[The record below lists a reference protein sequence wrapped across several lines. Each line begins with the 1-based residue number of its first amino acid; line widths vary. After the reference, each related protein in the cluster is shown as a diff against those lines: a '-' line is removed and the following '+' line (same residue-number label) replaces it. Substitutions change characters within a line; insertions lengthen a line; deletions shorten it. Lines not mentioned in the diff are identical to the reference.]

1 MIVLGYYTL
10 SSQEIDAG
18 ELPVELKKR
27 TGRYER
33 LGDTLIGRLAMA
45 QEHQGKDLGEL
56 LLLNAFHKSLDV
68 TRTVARLRRS
78 GRCQKRAS
86 RWVL

>member
-1 MIVLGYYTL
+1 VLGYYTL

-18 ELPVELKKR
+18 ELPAELKKR

-33 LGDTLIGRLAMA
+33 LGATLIGRLAVA

-56 LLLNAFHKSLDV
+56 L
-68 TRTVARLRRS
+68 
-78 GRCQKRAS
+78 
-86 RWVL
+86 